1 MQPGLKY
8 IEVKA
13 KLFIVGKRKQ
23 FLKNLWIFQNT
34 LYVQTLL
41 FAFKNCIQKKKI
53 NQTSKTKTRTKT
65 LTQGWQICGSM
76 SSLSSHDDL
85 H

>member
-41 FAFKNCIQKKKI
+41 FALKNCIQKKK
-53 NQTSKTKTRTKT
+53 NEPNNKNKNKNKNLNS
-65 LTQGWQICGSM
+65 GMANMW
-76 SSLSSHDDL
+76 
-85 H
+85 